1 MRGERPKQQNFLDL
15 IDNATDKL
23 GRELGLIDDEFTMP
37 PVDSQAF
44 EQIRVTKLMNEDV
57 MSECNEP
64 LVPLETMDDLEFDK
78 EAFENKDKPSNNQSP
93 ITLIPKR
100 KKVD

>member
-1 MRGERPKQQNFLDL
+1 
-15 IDNATDKL
+15 
-23 GRELGLIDDEFTMP
+23 
-37 PVDSQAF
+37 
-44 EQIRVTKLMNEDV
+44 MNEDV

-78 EAFENKDKPSNNQSP
+78 EAFENKDKPRNNQSP

-100 KKVD
+100 EKVD